1 MSAVDLSSGKASADD
16 NFPVASVLIAPRH
29 RPVVMA
35 FYKVARMADD
45 VADHPHA
52 APAEKLE
59 RLGAIEASLTGKDD
73 QIGEAAHLRHA
84 LAERAITSQHM
95 LDLLEAF
102 RRDVTKTRYLDWAQ
116 LACEDY
122 CRYSAAPV
130 GRFMLDVHG
139 ESRETWPASDALC
152 AALQVINHL
161 QDCGKDYREIDRVY
175 VPLDAIAAAGLTVES
190 LAAPK
195 ASPALRGVIR
205 ALALRTRGLLDD
217 SRALAPRVRDTRLSL
232 EVGVI
237 HRLAVSLNRRLIDR
251 DPLSD
256 RVHHRPHEALGGALL
271 GAAGAMIG
279 RLGGSAKTQTGAI
292 GAR

>member
-1 MSAVDLSSGKASADD
+1 MSAADLSSGKGSADE

-45 VADHPHA
+45 IADHPHA
-52 APAEKLE
+52 PPAEKLE
-59 RLGAIEASLTGKDD
+59 RLAAIEASLTGKDD
-73 QIGEAAHLRHA
+73 AVPQAAHLRRI
-84 LAERAITSQHM
+84 LAARAITDQHM

-102 RRDVTKTRYLDWAQ
+102 RRDVTKTRYVDWAQ
-116 LACEDY
+116 LMDY

-175 VPLDAIAAAGLTVES
+175 VPLDALAAAGLTVES
-190 LAAPK
+190 LSAPK
-195 ASPALRGVIR
+195 ASPALREVIR
-205 ALALRTRGLLDD
+205 ALAVRTRGLLDD
-217 SRALAPRVRDTRLSL
+217 SHALAPMVRDMRLSL
-232 EVGVI
+232 EIGVI
-237 HRLAVSLNRRLIDR
+237 HRLAVSLNRRLIER
-251 DPLSD
+251 DPLSEK
-256 RVHHRPHEALGGALL
+256 VHHRPHEALGGALL

-279 RLGGSAKTQTGAI
+279 RLGVSAKPQTGAI